1 VTAALEPP
9 GVLSVGGGARVE
21 THGHAVPARGEP
33 MSETYEPTTSEVSG
47 PRLHLGCPS
56 CGAQLVVESALRTLR
71 CPYCAAPSVV
81 ERPPRPGIPE
91 PVFALGFALTH
102 VAARE
107 HVARW
112 LKTRNPFTRS
122 GIRSAEPGEVR
133 GVYVPAYLYSVRAH
147 TRFRASIGEDYQEQE
162 TYTTTENGKTVTRT
176 RTVTRTEWRS
186 LGGELTGY
194 VADVLV
200 TASTGLRNEE
210 LEALEPFDL
219 RGLARYTPALISGWM
234 AEEPSLTPAQ
244 CLTQARK
251 EAEGLVGERLRRF
264 MPGDSHRELEHES
277 RLEWEALDVCLLP
290 VWVLAVRYAR
300 DAPPLRVLVNG
311 QTGEV
316 YGQAPLS
323 AWKIGAAVLVV
334 LLLLAVAW
342 LLSQGGGR

>member
-1 VTAALEPP
+1 MQRAFLGSALMPEQFEERT
-9 GVLSVGGGARVE
+9 VA
-21 THGHAVPARGEP
+21 
-33 MSETYEPTTSEVSG
+33 VSG

-56 CGAQLVVESALRTLR
+56 CGAQLVVEASLRTMR
-71 CPYCAAPSVV
+71 CPYCAAPNVV
-81 ERPPRPGIPE
+81 ERPPAAGVPE

-112 LKTRNPFTRS
+112 LKTRSRFTRS

-133 GVYVPAYLYSVRAH
+133 GVYVPAYLYSVLAH
-147 TRFRASIGEDYQEQE
+147 SRFRASIGEDYQEQE

-186 LGGELTGY
+186 LNGELKGY

-219 RGLARYTPALISGWM
+219 RGLARYTPALISGWV
-234 AEEPSLTPAQ
+234 AEEPSLTREQ
-244 CLTQARK
+244 CLAQARK
-251 EAEGLVGERLRRF
+251 EAEERVGGRLGQF
-264 MPGDSHRELEHES
+264 MPGDSHRELQHES

-290 VWVLAVRYAR
+290 VWVLAVRYAEG
-300 DAPPLRVLVNG
+300 APPLRVLVNG

-316 YGQAPLS
+316 YGKAPIS
-323 AWKIGAAVLVV
+323 VWKVVAVVVGVLVLV
-334 LLLLAVAW
+334 AVGWLLA
-342 LLSQGGGR
+342 QGGGR

>member
-1 VTAALEPP
+1 
-9 GVLSVGGGARVE
+9 
-21 THGHAVPARGEP
+21 
-33 MSETYEPTTSEVSG
+33 MSETYEPTPSAVTG
-47 PRLHLGCPS
+47 PRVHLGCPS
-56 CGAQLVVESALRTLR
+56 CGAQLVVEPALRTTR

-81 ERPPRPGIPE
+81 ERPPTPGIPE
-91 PVFALGFALTH
+91 PVFALGFALTQT
-102 VAARE
+102 AARE

-112 LKTRNPFTRS
+112 LKSRNPFTRS
-122 GIRSAEPGEVR
+122 GIRTAQPGEVR
-133 GVYVPAYLYSVRAH
+133 GVYVPAYLYSVLAQ
-147 TRFRASIGEDYQEQE
+147 TRFRASIGENYQETE

-186 LGGELTGY
+186 LGGELAGY

-219 RGLARYTPALISGWM
+219 RGLARYTPALVAGWV

-251 EAEGLVGERLRRF
+251 EAEDLVGERLGRF

-290 VWVLAVRYAR
+290 VWVLAVRYAEGE
-300 DAPPLRVLVNG
+300 PPLRVLVNG

-316 YGQAPLS
+316 VGKAPLS
-323 AWKIGAAVLVV
+323 AWKVTAAVVAVLV
-334 LLLLAVAW
+334 LLALVW
-342 LLSQGGGR
+342 VLTQGGGR